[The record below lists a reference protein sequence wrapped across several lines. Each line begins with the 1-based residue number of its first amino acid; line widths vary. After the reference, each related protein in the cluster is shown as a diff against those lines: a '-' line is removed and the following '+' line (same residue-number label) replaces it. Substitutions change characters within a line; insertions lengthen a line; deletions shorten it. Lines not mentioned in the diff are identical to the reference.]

1 MQSSHKAIFFRA
13 ALCVGILATCLLAEA
28 NAQGLK
34 VSTAVYNA
42 GQLDSNGREP
52 IVSSSVSLFHAG
64 KVYDYVEAVGEVV
77 IYEPSKNRFVLLN
90 PGRGLLTIIRFEELN
105 RLLAAR
111 APRIEEYLA
120 ELRQTGAKDLAK
132 AERNVR
138 FQLAPEFRKTFDSN
152 SGTLLLKGPSWTYV
166 VSTREWEDQDQVRT
180 YIRYTDWTARLN
192 YVLHPSSLFPEP
204 RLALNEAVLE
214 LKNRIPVAVQLSL
227 QPDEKLTLRA
237 EHQFTRGLS
246 DQERR
251 LISDWNAAM
260 TSGQLKELPFR
271 QYQEKT
277 LAAAR

>member
-1 MQSSHKAIFFRA
+1 MPSSHKAIFYRA
-13 ALCVGILATCLLAEA
+13 ALCVGILAMGLLTEA

-42 GQLDSNGREP
+42 GELDSNGREP
-52 IVSSSVSLFHAG
+52 IVSSSVSLFHSG
-64 KVYDYVEAVGEVV
+64 KAYDYVEAVGEVV
-77 IYEPSKNRFVLLN
+77 IYEPSDNRFVLLN
-90 PGRGLLTIIRFEELN
+90 PKRGLFTIIRFEELQ

-111 APRIEEYLA
+111 APRIEEYLT
-120 ELRQTGAKDLAK
+120 ELRQAGAKDLAK

-138 FQLAPEFRKTFDSN
+138 FQLNPEFKKTFDSN

-166 VSTREWEDQDQVRT
+166 VSTREWEDKDQVRQ
-180 YIRYTDWTARLN
+180 YIQYTDWTARMN

-214 LKNRIPVAVQLSL
+214 LKNRIPVVVQLSL
-227 QPDEKLTLRA
+227 RPDETLTLRA

-251 LISDWNAAM
+251 LIGDWNSAM
-260 TSGQLKELPFR
+260 TSGQLKEVPFR
-271 QYQEKT
+271 QYQEKM
-277 LAAAR
+277 LASAR

>member
-1 MQSSHKAIFFRA
+1 MLSSRQTMINRA
-13 ALCVGILATCLLAEA
+13 ALCISIVATGLLGQA

-64 KVYDYVEAVGEVV
+64 KGYDYVEAVGEVV
-77 IYEPSKNRFVLLN
+77 IHEPSKNRFVLLN
-90 PGRGLLTIIRFEELN
+90 PRRGLFTIIRFEELT

-120 ELRQTGAKDLAK
+120 ELRQKGAKDLAK

-138 FQLAPEFRKTFDSN
+138 FQLNPEFKKTFDSN

-166 VSTREWEDQDQVRT
+166 VSTREWEDADQIRK
-180 YIRYTDWTARLN
+180 YIQYTDWTARLN

-204 RLALNEAVLE
+204 RLALNEAMLE
-214 LKNRIPVAVQLSL
+214 LKNRIPVVVQLSL
-227 QPDEKLTLRA
+227 QPDEALTLRA

-246 DQERR
+246 DQERQ
-251 LISDWNAAM
+251 LISDWNSAM

-277 LAAAR
+277 LAAAH

>member
-1 MQSSHKAIFFRA
+1 MPFSHQTILHRA
-13 ALCVGILATCLLAEA
+13 ALCVSILAVSWSVEA

-42 GQLDSNGREP
+42 GELDSNGREP

-64 KVYDYVEAVGEVV
+64 KAYDYVEAVGEVV
-77 IYEPSKNRFVLLN
+77 IYEPSQNRFVLLN
-90 PGRGLLTIIRFEELN
+90 PKRSFFTIIRFEELN
-105 RLLAAR
+105 QLLAAR
-111 APRIEEYLA
+111 APRIEEYLQ
-120 ELRQTGAKDLAK
+120 ELRQKGARDLAK
-132 AERNVR
+132 AERNIR
-138 FQLAPEFRKTFDSN
+138 FQLNPEFVKTYDSS
-152 SGTLLLKGPSWTYV
+152 SGTLKLTGPSWTYV
-166 VSTREWEDQDQVRT
+166 VFTHEWEDQEQVRK
-180 YIRYTDWTARLN
+180 YLQYTDWMARMN

-204 RLALNEAVLE
+204 RVALNEAVLE

-227 QPDEKLTLRA
+227 RPDETLTLRA

-251 LISDWNAAM
+251 LISDWNSAM